1 MLELII
7 TDSISPL
14 TTVEIANVGGGADAD
29 YAVCVYDAQEDL
41 IASAMLTGYRRWSAP
56 THDLVARAIC
66 TAFAD
71 EESIVPAALPYLDVP
86 DVLVATLYLS
96 PQRAPR
102 LRLGRWTVYC
112 LPDRFECG
120 VEDESDAPPLFHCD
134 IGANRDAGVWP
145 LLLTTWCL
153 SLGPDARL
161 GPRRPPVQVP
171 LHEHNGQP
179 YVRTRDFPEHIKGPF
194 RKRFFLSACPLIPGA
209 DDAYYPWDLEV
220 FLGYAPW
227 PQQGGTTP

>member
-7 TDSISPL
+7 TDSITPL
-14 TTVEIANVGGGADAD
+14 TSVEVANMSGGPDAD
-29 YAVCVYDAQEDL
+29 YAVCIYDAQADL

-56 THDLVARAIC
+56 THDLVARC
-66 TAFAD
+66 VCQAFAD
-71 EESIVPAALPYLDVP
+71 EEAIVPAALPHIFVP

-96 PQRAPR
+96 PPLAPR
-102 LRLGRWTVYC
+102 RRINRWTFYC
-112 LPDRFECG
+112 LDKFECH
-120 VEDESDAPPLFHCD
+120 VSNETDAPAIVHRE

-171 LHEHNGQP
+171 LYEHAGQR
-179 YVRTRDFPEHIKGPF
+179 YVRARDFPEHIRAPYHH
-194 RKRFFLSACPLIPGA
+194 RFFLSACPMIPGA
-209 DDAYYPWDLEV
+209 DDAYFPWDLEV

-227 PQQGGTTP
+227 PQQGRTTP